1 MKTTYQIEELIQNNF
16 DNAWQKKKKYIKKLG
31 M

>member
-1 MKTTYQIEELIQNNF
+1 MKTTYQIEELIQKNC